1 MLVKKHNDPEA
12 PPQAF
17 LDFMREHYVLVSD
30 DLLYSLRKGRFIG
43 TRSNGCAVHDGYAR
57 IKVNLPREGAKFF
70 KYHHVT
76 FFLFYG
82 RWPRKQLDHPN
93 DKNNHMPELL
103 EEVTDAENQKRR
115 QVHLKNRHV
124 AFYHN
129 REVDKY
135 FKFPEEKA
143 G

>member
-1 MLVKKHNDPEA
+1 MTEKRHNDPEA

-17 LDFMREHYVLVSD
+17 LDFMRENYILVSD
-30 DLLYSLRKGRFIG
+30 DLIYSLKVGRYIG

-57 IKVNLPREGAKFF
+57 VKVNIREGEKFF

-76 FFLFYG
+76 FFLYYG

-115 QVHLKNRHV
+115 NQHLKNRR
-124 AFYHN
+124 AAYYQYKN
-129 REVDKY
+129 EEKY
-135 FKFPEEKA
+135 LGFPEEKA